1 MKTTEDNNTPF
12 ITYVYFSMI
21 HPEKRIAFMITRE
34 DREKIENWISENNV
48 ERWRTHDGFDIFYVN
63 GEPVLCWDEETR
75 ETWKV
80 GEKFFEET
88 FKEFR
93 SYFNEDGT
101 EIDE

>member
-1 MKTTEDNNTPF
+1 
-12 ITYVYFSMI
+12 MI
-21 HPEKRIAFMITRE
+21 SRE
-34 DREKIENWISENNV
+34 DREKIENWISKNNV

-63 GEPVLCWDEETR
+63 GKPVLCWDEETR

-93 SYFNEDGT
+93 SYFNEDGI